1 MQQKIRIKDSKQ
13 DFSIPYEEALNA
25 SQLEAVKFDEGYILV
40 IAGAGSGKTRTL
52 TYRVARLVESG
63 ISPRTVLLLT
73 FTRKSSQE
81 MLKRAALLLDDRCE
95 RISGGTFHS
104 LAYSLLRRYA
114 PKIGFANGF
123 AILDR
128 ADTESLIE
136 MLRKEMGLAS
146 KHRSFPRKNTLA
158 NIFSKAVN
166 KVISIETEVSSYYPH
181 FMSCL
186 EDINNL
192 HDTYRQRKKEL
203 QYVDYDDLLIYL
215 KVLLQDHPDIRDRIS
230 SGYRYIMIDEYQD
243 TNKVQADIVRLLSSV
258 NKNVMAVGDDSQSI
272 YAFRGAN
279 FKNIMTFPDIFPGT
293 RIIRL
298 EENYRS
304 VQPILNLTNVIIS
317 KAREKYSKRLFTM
330 RRGGSKPLLVEA
342 GSENSQSRFIV
353 ERILELNQSGV
364 PFQQIA
370 VLFRAG
376 FHSFD
381 LEIELGR
388 EGIAFIKYGGFK
400 FLESAHMKDFLAH
413 LRVLANPYD
422 RISWHRILIL
432 LDKIGSKTAES
443 IYKTV
448 LSENA
453 GHMGILAVKPRPG
466 WAKGMDRLKDLF
478 STIDSHPMSVAE
490 MGEAVFSYYSSI
502 LKQKYDDHPKRTK
515 DLEHLLTI
523 MQRYGSL
530 GQFLTDM
537 ALEPPNA
544 STDSNLSTDNPD
556 NNQMI
561 LSTVHSAK
569 GLEWHTVFVIWALDG
584 RFPSVRALDNEDD
597 LEEELRLLYVA
608 ATRAKENLFFV
619 YPREVYDRGTGMI
632 FSRPSR
638 FLEEIPSDILEMIY
652 ANPW

>member
-1 MQQKIRIKDSKQ
+1 MQQRIRLKDSKQ

-25 SQLEAVKFDEGYILV
+25 GQLEAVKFDEGYVLV

-52 TYRVARLVESG
+52 TYRVARLVEAG
-63 ISPRTVLLLT
+63 ISPGVILLLT
-73 FTRKSSQE
+73 FTRKASQE
-81 MLKRAALLLDDRCE
+81 MLRRAALLLDDRCE
-95 RISGGTFHS
+95 RVSGGTFHS
-104 LAYSLLRRYA
+104 LAYTLLRRYA
-114 PKIGFANGF
+114 TKIGFDNGF

-128 ADTESLIE
+128 ADTESLIG
-136 MLRKEMGLAS
+136 MLRKEMGLVS
-146 KHRSFPRKNTLA
+146 KYRSFPRKSTLA
-158 NIFSKAVN
+158 NIYSKAVN
-166 KVISIETEVSSYYPH
+166 KTIAIESEVSNYYPH
-181 FMSCL
+181 FIPCL

-192 HDTYRQRKKEL
+192 YDAYGQRKREL

-215 KVLLQDHPDIRDRIS
+215 RILLQEHPDIRDRIS
-230 SGYRYIMIDEYQD
+230 SAYQYIMVDEYQD
-243 TNKVQADIVRLLSSV
+243 TNKIQADIIYLLSSI

-279 FKNIMTFPDIFPGT
+279 FKNIMTFPEIFPDT
-293 RIIRL
+293 KIIRL

-317 KAREKYSKRLFTM
+317 KAREKYSKHLFT
-330 RRGGSKPLLVEA
+330 RRKGGSKPLLVET
-342 GSENSQSRFIV
+342 GSENSQSRFLV
-353 ERILELNQSGV
+353 EKILELNQGGV
-364 PFQQIA
+364 SFQQIA

-388 EGIAFIKYGGFK
+388 EGITFIKYGGFK
-400 FLESAHMKDFLAH
+400 FMESAHMKDVLAY
-413 LRVLANPYD
+413 LRILANPYD
-422 RISWHRILIL
+422 RISWYRILLL
-432 LDKIGSKTAES
+432 LDKIGPKTAES

-448 LSENA
+448 LNENA
-453 GHMGILAVKPRPG
+453 GYTGILAVKPRSG
-466 WAKGMDRLKDLF
+466 WVKGMDRLKNLF

-490 MGEAVFSYYSSI
+490 MGEAVFSYYSSV
-502 LKQKYDDHPKRTK
+502 LKEKFDDHPKRSR

-523 MQRYGSL
+523 MRRYGSL

-537 ALEPPNA
+537 ALEPPNT
-544 STDSNLSTDNPD
+544 STGSNLSADYPQ
-556 NNQMI
+556 NNQLI

-619 YPREVYDRGTGMI
+619 YPREIYDRGTGMI

-638 FLEEIPSDILEMIY
+638 FLEDIPSDILEKIY